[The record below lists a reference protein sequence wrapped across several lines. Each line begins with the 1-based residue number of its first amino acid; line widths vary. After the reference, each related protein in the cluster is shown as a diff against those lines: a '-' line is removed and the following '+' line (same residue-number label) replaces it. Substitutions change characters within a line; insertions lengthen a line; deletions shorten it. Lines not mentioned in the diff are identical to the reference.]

1 MSRKKKQL
9 KKPPTNATMKTSKR
23 NTIFDDTFRTLIEK
37 MPNLVIPFV
46 NEVFGTKYPEDAEVV
61 RLDSTNFRTYRK
73 IISDARLQIE
83 DKIYHIECQS
93 TNPKEMVI
101 RMFEYDV
108 ACALDQIQLT
118 EDVQELKFPQSC
130 VLYMRNTG
138 PEEIKLRIDF
148 GNGTTILYRVP
159 CVYEQNFSKE
169 EIFEKNLLLL
179 LPFYML
185 RFESQLERN
194 EPFTEDFYSEV
205 LYISNALNGLAKA
218 NKGTGKYEDLANLFL
233 QISDYVF
240 RNKKDVREK
249 VGGIMKGQV
258 LELYSEQMERK
269 GFERGIEEGRL
280 EGMAESAIKFIKNAL
295 RTLSPEEVSKT
306 LDVSLEEVLRV
317 ASEKK

>member
-9 KKPPTNATMKTSKR
+9 KKPSRNAKMKTSKR

-37 MPNLVIPFV
+37 MPSLVIPFV
-46 NEVFGTKYPEDAEVV
+46 NEVFGAGHPDDAEVV
-61 RLDSTNFRTYRK
+61 RLDSTNFRIYRK

-130 VLYMRNTG
+130 VLYLRNTG
-138 PEEIKLRIDF
+138 PEELKLRIDF

-159 CVYEQNFSKE
+159 CVYEQNYSKE
-169 EIFEKNLLLL
+169 EIFKKNLLLL

-194 EPFTEDFYSEV
+194 EPFTEDFYNEV
-205 LYISNALNGLAKA
+205 LFISNALNDLAKV
-218 NKGTGKYEDLANLFL
+218 NKETGKCEDLADLFL
-233 QISDYVF
+233 RISDYVF
-240 RNKKDVREK
+240 RNKKDVKEK

-269 GFERGIEEGRL
+269 GFER
-280 EGMAESAIKFIKNAL
+280 GMAESAIKFIKNAL

>member
-1 MSRKKKQL
+1 
-9 KKPPTNATMKTSKR
+9 MKTSKR

-37 MPNLVIPFV
+37 MPSLVIPFV

-61 RLDSTNFRTYRK
+61 HLDSTNFCTNNK
-73 IISDARLQIE
+73 IISDARLRIE
-83 DKIYHIECQS
+83 NKIYHIECQS
-93 TNPKEMVI
+93 KEHKEMVV

-108 ACALDQIQLT
+108 ACALDQIRLT
-118 EDVQELKFPQSC
+118 EDIQELKFPQSC
-130 VLYMRNTG
+130 VLYLRSTG
-138 PEEIKLRIDF
+138 PKELKLRINF

-205 LYISNALNGLAKA
+205 LYISNALNDLAKA
-218 NKGTGKYEDLANLFL
+218 NKGAGKYEDLANLFL

>member
-46 NEVFGTKYPEDAEVV
+46 NEVFGSKHPEDAKVI
-61 RLDSTNFRTYRK
+61 RLDSTNFCTNNK
-73 IISDARLQIE
+73 IISDARLRIE
-83 DKIYHIECQS
+83 NKIYHIECQS
-93 TNPKEMVI
+93 KEHKEMIV

-108 ACALDQIQLT
+108 ACALDQIRLT
-118 EDVQELKFPQSC
+118 EDIQELKFPQSC
-130 VLYMRNTG
+130 VLYLRSTG
-138 PEEIKLRIDF
+138 PKELNLRIDF
-148 GNGTTILYRVP
+148 GNGTTILYQVP

-185 RFESQLERN
+185 RFEDQLKHN
-194 EPFTEDFYSEV
+194 EPFTEEFYKEI
-205 LYISNALNGLAKA
+205 LYISKALNDLAKT
-218 NKGTGKYEDLANLFL
+218 NKGTCVYEDLANLFL

-240 RNKKDVREK
+240 RNKKDVKEK
-249 VGGIMKGQV
+249 VGGIMRGQV

-269 GFERGIEEGRL
+269 GFERG
-280 EGMAESAIKFIKNAL
+280 MAESAIKFTKNAL
-295 RTLSPEEVSKT
+295 RALSPEEVSKT
-306 LDVSLEEVLRV
+306 LDVPLEEVLRV
-317 ASEKK
+317 ASEEKINNP

>member
-9 KKPPTNATMKTSKR
+9 KKPPINAKMKTSKR

-37 MPNLVIPFV
+37 MPSLVIPFV
-46 NEVFGTKYPEDAEVV
+46 NEVFGAEHPEDAEVI
-61 RLDSTNFRTYRK
+61 RLDSTNYRTYRK

-118 EDVQELKFPQSC
+118 EDIQELKFPQSC
-130 VLYMRNTG
+130 VLYLRNTG
-138 PEEIKLRIDF
+138 PEELKLRIDF
-148 GNGTTILYRVP
+148 GNGTTILYRVS

-169 EIFEKNLLLL
+169 EIFERNLLLL
-179 LPFYML
+179 PPFYMI
-185 RFESQLERN
+185 RFENQLERN
-194 EPFTEDFYSEV
+194 EPFTEDFYNEI
-205 LYISNALNGLAKA
+205 LYISKALNGLAKSS
-218 NKGTGKYEDLANLFL
+218 KGTGKYEDLADLFL

-240 RNKKDVREK
+240 RNKKEVREK

-269 GFERGIEEGRL
+269 GFER
-280 EGMAESAIKFIKNAL
+280 GMAESAIKFIKNAL

>member
-1 MSRKKKQL
+1 
-9 KKPPTNATMKTSKR
+9 MKTSKR

-46 NEVFGTKYPEDAEVV
+46 
-61 RLDSTNFRTYRK
+61 
-73 IISDARLQIE
+73 
-83 DKIYHIECQS
+83 
-93 TNPKEMVI
+93 M
-101 RMFEYDV
+101 
-108 ACALDQIQLT
+108 DQIQLT
-118 EDVQELKFPQSC
+118 EDIQELKFPQSC
-130 VLYMRNTG
+130 VLYLRSTG
-138 PEEIKLRIDF
+138 PKELNLRIDF
-148 GNGTTILYRVP
+148 GNGTTILYQVP

-185 RFESQLERN
+185 RFEDQLKHN
-194 EPFTEDFYSEV
+194 EPFTEEFYKEI
-205 LYISNALNGLAKA
+205 LYISKALNDLAKI
-218 NKGTGKYEDLANLFL
+218 NKGTCVYEDLANLFL